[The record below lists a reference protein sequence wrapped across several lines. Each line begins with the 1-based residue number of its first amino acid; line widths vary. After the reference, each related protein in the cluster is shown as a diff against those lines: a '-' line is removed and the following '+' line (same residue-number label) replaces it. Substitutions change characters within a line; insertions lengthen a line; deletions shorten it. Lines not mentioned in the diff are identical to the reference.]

1 MYGLKITENLS
12 FLLNACVSQIV
23 VSQSALKIDF
33 DQQTRLTIFSTFA
46 MKIADQAMMQF
57 NGSTEDAAALFPLI
71 GDVITT
77 AKATTSGGLHLN
89 FKSGALLEVFD
100 DSKQYES
107 FTISNG
113 DQLIVA

>member
-1 MYGLKITENLS
+1 MYGLKNTEDIS

-33 DQQTRLTIFSTFA
+33 DQPIRLTILSAFA
-46 MKIADQAMMQF
+46 VSITGQPMRRFD
-57 NGSTEDAAALFPLI
+57 GSVEDAIALFPLI
-71 GDVITT
+71 SNVITA
-77 AKATTSGGLHLN
+77 AKATTSGGLQVN
-89 FKSGALLEVFD
+89 FSSGAQLEIFD

-113 DQLIVA
+113 DHLIVI